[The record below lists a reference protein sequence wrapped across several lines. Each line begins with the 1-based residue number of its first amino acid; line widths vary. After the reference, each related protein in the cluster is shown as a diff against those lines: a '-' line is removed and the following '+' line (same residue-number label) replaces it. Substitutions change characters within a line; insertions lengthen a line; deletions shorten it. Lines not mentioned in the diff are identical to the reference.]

1 MATNRNLLRE
11 AERISALARSPV
23 AEELAKS
30 TVLIQ
35 VADFQRQAAA
45 SVILPVASQLQ
56 RQFAASTAV
65 KGLVNYQSKLISDS
79 VAGPRFG
86 EVQKQLLASSVMQQ
100 FSALHSNL
108 VKAFSVTQEV
118 EAHQRIYSAQVL
130 KLVADIQT
138 WWSSIDPVWVG

>member
-1 MATNRNLLRE
+1 MT
-11 AERISALARSPV
+11 
-23 AEELAKS
+23 
-30 TVLIQ
+30 
-35 VADFQRQAAA
+35 
-45 SVILPVASQLQ
+45 LPVASQLQ

-79 VAGPRFG
+79 VAGPRFV
-86 EVQKQLLASSVMQQ
+86 EVQNQLLASSVMQQ